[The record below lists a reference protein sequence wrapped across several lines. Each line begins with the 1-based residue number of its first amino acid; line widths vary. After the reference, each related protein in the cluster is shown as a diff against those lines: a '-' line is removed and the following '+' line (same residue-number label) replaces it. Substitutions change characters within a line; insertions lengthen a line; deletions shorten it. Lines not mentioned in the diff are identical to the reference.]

1 MARKQ
6 RGEIVE
12 TTTEARQAEPG
23 SSTLSLLV
31 VSLCLAVLILA
42 GVWYAFFRT

>member
-6 RGEIVE
+6 RDEIVE
-12 TTTEARQAEPG
+12 TTAEARRAEAG
-23 SSTLSLLV
+23 SSVLSLSV

>member
-1 MARKQ
+1 MAKKQ

-12 TTTEARQAEPG
+12 TTTESRQAEPG
-23 SSTLSLLV
+23 SSVLSLSV

-42 GVWYAFFRT
+42 GVWYAFFRA

>member
-12 TTTEARQAEPG
+12 TTTEAHQAEAG
-23 SSTLSLLV
+23 SSVLSLLV
-31 VSLCLAVLILA
+31 ISLCLVVLILA

>member
-12 TTTEARQAEPG
+12 TTAEARRADPG
-23 SSTLSLLV
+23 SSMLSLLV

-42 GVWYAFFRT
+42 GGWYAFFRT